1 MMSDWKWLDNIDFKN
16 STLGIQ
22 KTLYKKIENAIENG
36 SLRAGQQLPTHRSL
50 AERLSIAVA
59 TVTKVYKLAESNGL
73 INAKVGRGTFVSTCP
88 VSPQEITAT
97 NIQCINLSIIKPQV
111 SLGEFELQEQLQLL
125 SQQNQL
131 SDLMDYNT
139 EGGSLTD
146 LQTAKH
152 WLDSQGLPLTNRD
165 VSICSGAQHGLML
178 LINTLTEVGDAIAVE
193 CLCYPGIIA
202 LANQFGRKLIPIDID
217 EDGMIPS
224 ALDSAID
231 SYNIKLVIVVASHQ
245 NPTTSVMPIKRRKA
259 IAKIINN
266 HNCWLIDDD
275 VYGFLSPELPAI
287 SSFHPLRSFYLTSLS
302 KSLFPGLRVGY
313 ITYPKGMQHRI
324 NAAIRNTIWMPPPLT
339 LALASKLIFS
349 GQANKIQEKQEE
361 VSTRRQ
367 KIASKIFKSFNISS
381 QINSFHL
388 WLNLPKSLTSES
400 FSLVCKNNGVLVS
413 SADSFRVNRSEI
425 NDNQEAIRLS
435 LMSVKTDNELIFALN
450 IIKKLLNDHLIN
462 VRDY

>member
-1 MMSDWKWLDNIDFKN
+1 MMNDWKWLDNIDCKK
-16 STLGIQ
+16 SSLSIHQ
-22 KTLYKKIENAIENG
+22 TLYKQIESAIENG
-36 SLRAGQQLPTHRSL
+36 VLRAGDQLPTHRRL
-50 AERLSIAVA
+50 AEKLSIAVA
-59 TVTKVYKLAESNGL
+59 TVTKVYKLAEFNGL
-73 INAKVGRGTFVSTCP
+73 INARIGKGTFVSTCP

-152 WLDSQGLPLTNRD
+152 WLDSQGLSLTNRD

-193 CLCYPGIIA
+193 RLCYPGIIA

-217 EDGMIPS
+217 EEGMIPS
-224 ALDSAID
+224 VLDNAID
-231 SYNIKLVIVVASHQ
+231 SNNIKLVIVVASHQ
-245 NPTTSVMPIKRRKA
+245 NPTTSVMPVKRRKA
-259 IAKIINN
+259 IAKIINKY
-266 HNCWLIDDD
+266 NCWLIDDD

-324 NAAIRNTIWMPPPLT
+324 NAAIRNTVWMPSPLA

-349 GQANKIQEKQEE
+349 GQAKNIQEKQKE

-367 KIASKIFKSFNISS
+367 KLAVRIFKSFSLCA
-381 QINSFHL
+381 QKNSFHL
-388 WLNLPKSLTSES
+388 WLSLPSKWTSES

-413 SADSFRVNRSEI
+413 SADSFNVNQQGI
-425 NDNQEAIRLS
+425 NKNQEAIRLS
-435 LMSVKTDNELIFALN
+435 LMSVKTDDELIFALN
-450 IIKKLLNDHLIN
+450 IIKKLLNTQ
-462 VRDY
+462 